1 MLCYLYVL
9 TEEKCVERQRFL
21 DTPPTKECEMCLWKK
36 KKILPNQ
43 KQNTGVAQENNI

>member
-1 MLCYLYVL
+1 MLCYVYVL

-36 KKILPNQ
+36 KKKNLTQPE
-43 KQNTGVAQENNI
+43 KTHRCCTRE